1 MCVCVVCV
9 MCVLLCVCLFV
20 LLYVCVCVCID
31 GISYAYL
38 HGITPV
44 SKAYIPLH
52 QSRRHAMRNCIEYSV
67 RERYRISHGPL
78 FTFLSTELIPD
89 NNLFT
94 KKEKDIAFC
103 WCVVVVVVSE

>member
-1 MCVCVVCV
+1 MGSC
-9 MCVLLCVCLFV
+9 ME
-20 LLYVCVCVCID
+20 
-31 GISYAYL
+31 S
-38 HGITPV
+38 HTV

-52 QSRRHAMRNCIEYSV
+52 QSRRHAMRNCIECSV

-94 KKEKDIAFC
+94 KKEIYKERKRHSFLLVC
-103 WCVVVVVVSE
+103 GGGGQ